1 MQELEILTALKELTK
16 AVEEI
21 RTSQAVASAD
31 AKAVRNEV
39 AKIGRIITGDSEP
52 ERGFTFRLLK
62 LEEHVLELRNDS
74 KSVRNWAW
82 TAVGAAAIGI
92 GSTIWNKLFT

>member
-1 MQELEILTALKELTK
+1 MQELEIVSALRELTK
-16 AVEEI
+16 AVEDI

-39 AKIGRIITGDSEP
+39 GKISRIITGDSEP
-52 ERGFTFRLLK
+52 ERGFTYRLLK

-82 TAVGAAAIGI
+82 TAVGAAALGI
-92 GSTIWNKLFT
+92 GSTVWNKLFS